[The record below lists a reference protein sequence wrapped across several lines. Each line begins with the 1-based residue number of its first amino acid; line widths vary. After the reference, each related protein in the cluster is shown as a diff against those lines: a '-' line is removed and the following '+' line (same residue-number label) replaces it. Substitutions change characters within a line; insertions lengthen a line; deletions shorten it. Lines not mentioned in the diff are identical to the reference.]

1 MKFNSKITIFLLVLF
16 CGIALTGCHNKA
28 DNFVNNF
35 KSFVDNVSKKYVD
48 YTEADWKKK
57 EDAFAKKMDEY
68 ESLESKLT
76 KEQDDTIQKNIKKFN
91 DLKAKWEKDY
101 NTLPIFNVY
110 IENSGSMDGY
120 VNGATHFETSVYNYL
135 SDIKISELTDS
146 LNLFYINSRA
156 IPFGS
161 DIADFI
167 EKLEPSTFRER
178 GGDRKTSDIS
188 NILKTILNSH
198 KSDKTVSILVTDGI
212 FSPGKYKRDEKGELI
227 KDESR
232 KPIPIDATEYLTNQ
246 EIGIKTSFAE
256 HLKKHKNT
264 AVMVYQLESKF
275 NGKYYDK
282 LDNPTQINEVRPFY
296 IWIIG
301 DKKELKKLREKIPD
315 RTLQE
320 RSYNHWLNVFTIMP
334 CEQEIKYCI
343 SGGTGKDFKFDK
355 ENPKVITKLDCDK
368 RGSYKFYVKADFSKM
383 LLESS
388 YIEDTHNYQNSS
400 EFKLKEV
407 KPDNASSLYTHKLIF
422 EANNNQFKGKSIN
435 VKLKSKLPEWIEKTN
450 DQAGDGPVK
459 NKTYGIKQ
467 QLNGVYNAF
476 TFNGEHATYTE
487 IKIDI
492 K

>member
-57 EDAFAKKMDEY
+57 EDTFAKKMDEY

-76 KEQDDTIQKNIKKFN
+76 KEQRDTIQKNIKDFN
-91 DLKAKWEKDY
+91 DCKAKWEKVY
-101 NTLPIFNVY
+101 NIPPIYNVY

-120 VNGATHFETSVYNYL
+120 VKGATHFETSVYNYL
-135 SDIKISELTDS
+135 SDIKISGLTDS

-301 DKKELKKLREKIPD
+301 DMKYLKKLREKIPD
-315 RTLQE
+315 EKLQE
-320 RSYNHWLNVFTIMP
+320 RSYKKWLNVFTIMP
-334 CEQEIKYCI
+334 CNQNIEYRV
-343 SGGTGKDFKFDK
+343 SGGNSKDFKYDK
-355 ENPKVITKLDCDK
+355 NNHKVITNL
-368 RGSYKFYVKADFSKM
+368 GSAGRKGMYGFNVKADFSKM
-383 LLESS
+383 LLENS
-388 YIEDTHNYQNSS
+388 YIQTPSNYENSS
-400 EFKLKEV
+400 EFKLTIT
-407 KPDNASSLYTHKLIF
+407 PDNKSSQYTHTLTF
-422 EANNNQFKGKSIN
+422 EANNKKFKGKSIN

-450 DQAGDGPVK
+450 DNDGSQAVK
-459 NKTYGIKQ
+459 HKTYGIKQ
-467 QLNGVYNAF
+467 QLNGVYDAF
-476 TFNGEHATYTE
+476 TFEGDTYTE

>member
-48 YTEADWKKK
+48 YTEADWQKK
-57 EDAFAKKMDEY
+57 EDAFAKKQEEY
-68 ESLESKLT
+68 ESLKSKLT

-343 SGGTGKDFKFDK
+343 SGGTGKDFKFD
-355 ENPKVITKLDCDK
+355 NPL
-368 RGSYKFYVKADFSKM
+368 A
-383 LLESS
+383 E
-388 YIEDTHNYQNSS
+388 
-400 EFKLKEV
+400 
-407 KPDNASSLYTHKLIF
+407 LI
-422 EANNNQFKGKSIN
+422 
-435 VKLKSKLPEWIEKTN
+435 
-450 DQAGDGPVK
+450 
-459 NKTYGIKQ
+459 
-467 QLNGVYNAF
+467 
-476 TFNGEHATYTE
+476 
-487 IKIDI
+487 
-492 K
+492 

>member
-1 MKFNSKITIFLLVLF
+1 MKFNSKITIFILVLF

-57 EDAFAKKMDEY
+57 EDTFAKKMDEY

-76 KEQDDTIQKNIKKFN
+76 KEQRDTIQKNIKDFN
-91 DLKAKWEKDY
+91 DCKAKWEKVY
-101 NTLPIFNVY
+101 NIPPIYNVY

-120 VNGATHFETSVYNYL
+120 VKGATHFETSVYNYL
-135 SDIKISELTDS
+135 SDIKISGLTDS

-301 DKKELKKLREKIPD
+301 DMKYLKKLREKIPD

-334 CEQEIKYCI
+334 CNQNIEYRYYE
-343 SGGTGKDFKFDK
+343 
-355 ENPKVITKLDCDK
+355 
-368 RGSYKFYVKADFSKM
+368 GSKPMVRANFSEM
-383 LLESS
+383 LLEDS
-388 YIEDTHNYQNSS
+388 YITNLNNYEYPS
-400 EFKLKEV
+400 EFILTGV
-407 KPDNASSLYTHKLIF
+407 KPDIKKLQRSLFTHKLTF
-422 EANNNQFKGKSIN
+422 EANDKKFKGKSIN

-450 DQAGDGPVK
+450 DNDGTQPVK

-467 QLNGVYNAF
+467 QLNGVYEAF
-476 TFNGEHATYTE
+476 TFNGDTYTE
-487 IKIDI
+487 ITIDI

>member
-35 KSFVDNVSKKYVD
+35 KSFVDNVSKEYVD
-48 YTEADWKKK
+48 YTEKDWQKKEKVFEGKKK
-57 EDAFAKKMDEY
+57 EY
-68 ESLESKLT
+68 ENLKSKLT

-301 DKKELKKLREKIPD
+301 DMKYLKKLREKIPD
-315 RTLQE
+315 DKLQE

-334 CEQEIKYCI
+334 CNQNIKYRYY
-343 SGGTGKDFKFDK
+343 
-355 ENPKVITKLDCDK
+355 E
-368 RGSYKFYVKADFSKM
+368 GSKPMVRANFSEM
-383 LLESS
+383 LLEDS
-388 YIEDTHNYQNSS
+388 YITNLNNYEYPS
-400 EFKLKEV
+400 EFILTGV
-407 KPDNASSLYTHKLIF
+407 KPDIKKLQRSLFTHKLTF
-422 EANNNQFKGKSIN
+422 EANDKKFKGKSIN

-450 DQAGDGPVK
+450 DNDGTHPVK
-459 NKTYGIKQ
+459 NKTYGIKR
-467 QLNGVYNAF
+467 QLNGVYEAF
-476 TFNGEHATYTE
+476 TFNGDTYTE
-487 IKIDI
+487 ITIDI